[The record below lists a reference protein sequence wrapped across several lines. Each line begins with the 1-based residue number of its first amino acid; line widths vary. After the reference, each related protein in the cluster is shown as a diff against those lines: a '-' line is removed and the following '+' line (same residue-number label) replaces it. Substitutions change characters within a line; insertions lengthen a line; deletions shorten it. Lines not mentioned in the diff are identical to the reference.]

1 MAVVLRLIM
10 TFTEALMT
18 DEFIPRLRG
27 NTFFLFLLRAAR
39 DDLGVAPSWGSS
51 SQGLTQTQL
60 FANLMRTVDA
70 TYSVNNED
78 TLRQY
83 ISQYLKGDRTNSKT
97 YYPFKESGFRSGAD
111 YRMKND
117 YDNALSE
124 MDTLCRTYLKFD
136 NDPAMHLLVGGLVSL
151 ILKDNSIPTNATF
164 YTGHKYVTRAEL
176 QSEVDF
182 VLQPF
187 LLSVW
192 HYIVMYFPEA
202 KEGAE
207 TYMQWTE
214 DAGGGNPRTIT
225 TGWGTKRAEMIH
237 VTKEINGEE
246 SGPESKPEENDKDE
260 IVEAEE
266 VHEEPRV
273 EVFKAPYTDPRTQK
287 QVLAQFHVEAKD
299 NGIAIGQVFGGLV
312 IGKRGGKDE

>member
-1 MAVVLRLIM
+1 M
-10 TFTEALMT
+10 TFMEVPMA
-18 DEFIPRLRG
+18 DDFIPRLRG

-70 TYSVNNED
+70 TYSINNED

-83 ISQYLKGDRTNSKT
+83 ISKYLKGERTNSKT

-111 YRMKND
+111 YRLKND
-117 YDNALSE
+117 YENALAE

-136 NDPAMHLLVGGLVSL
+136 SDPAMHLLVGGLVSL
-151 ILKDNSIPTNATF
+151 ILKDNSIPASASF
-164 YTGHKYVTRAEL
+164 YTGHKTVTRADL
-176 QSEVDF
+176 QNEVDF
-182 VLQPF
+182 ILQPF

-192 HYIVMYFPEA
+192 HFIVIHFPEA

-207 TYMQWTE
+207 TYMRWTA

-225 TGWGTKRAEMIH
+225 TSWGTKRAETIH
-237 VTKEINGEE
+237 VTKDLPGQAVHEGTEE
-246 SGPESKPEENDKDE
+246 THEEEPDVVVIDE
-260 IVEAEE
+260 DPHVE
-266 VHEEPRV
+266 VH
-273 EVFKAPYTDPRTQK
+273 PYTDPQTGK

-312 IGKRGGKDE
+312 IGKRGSKDE

>member
-1 MAVVLRLIM
+1 MA
-10 TFTEALMT
+10 
-18 DEFIPRLRG
+18 DDFIPRLRG

-60 FANLMRTVDA
+60 FANLMRTVDE
-70 TYSVNNED
+70 TYSINNED

-83 ISQYLKGDRTNSKT
+83 ISRYLKGDRTNSKT

-111 YRMKND
+111 YRIKND

-136 NDPAMHLLVGGLVSL
+136 NDPALHLLVGGLVSL
-151 ILKDNSIPTNATF
+151 ILKDNSIPASATF
-164 YTGHKYVTRAEL
+164 YTGLKTVTRAEL
-176 QSEVDF
+176 QNEEDF

-192 HYIVMYFPEA
+192 HFIVMHFPEA
-202 KEGAE
+202 KDGAE
-207 TYMQWTE
+207 TYMRWTA

-225 TGWGTKRAEMIH
+225 TSWGTKRAEMIH
-237 VTKEINGEE
+237 VTKDLSGQTVHERAEDIHGEE
-246 SGPESKPEENDKDE
+246 PDVVIIDEEPQ
-260 IVEAEE
+260 VEA
-266 VHEEPRV
+266 H
-273 EVFKAPYTDPRTQK
+273 PYIDPHTGK
-287 QVLAQFHVEAKD
+287 QVLAQFRVEAKD
-299 NGIAIGQVFGGLV
+299 NGIAIGQVFGGLI

>member
-10 TFTEALMT
+10 TFTEEPMA
-18 DEFIPRLRG
+18 DDFIPRLRG

-60 FANLMRTVDA
+60 FANLMRTVDE
-70 TYSVNNED
+70 TYSINNED

-83 ISQYLKGDRTNSKT
+83 ISRYLKGDRTNSKT

-111 YRMKND
+111 YRIKND

-136 NDPAMHLLVGGLVSL
+136 NDPTLHLLVGGLVSL
-151 ILKDNSIPTNATF
+151 ILKDNSIPASATF
-164 YTGHKYVTRAEL
+164 YTGLKTVTRAEL
-176 QSEVDF
+176 QNEEDF

-192 HYIVMYFPEA
+192 HFIVMHFPEA
-202 KEGAE
+202 KDGAE
-207 TYMQWTE
+207 TYMRWTA

-225 TGWGTKRAEMIH
+225 TSWGTKRAEMIH
-237 VTKEINGEE
+237 VTKDLSGQTVHGRAEDIHGEE
-246 SGPESKPEENDKDE
+246 PDVVIIDEEPQ
-260 IVEAEE
+260 VEA
-266 VHEEPRV
+266 H
-273 EVFKAPYTDPRTQK
+273 PYIDPHTGK
-287 QVLAQFHVEAKD
+287 QVLAQFRVEAKD
-299 NGIAIGQVFGGLV
+299 NGIAIGQVFGGLI